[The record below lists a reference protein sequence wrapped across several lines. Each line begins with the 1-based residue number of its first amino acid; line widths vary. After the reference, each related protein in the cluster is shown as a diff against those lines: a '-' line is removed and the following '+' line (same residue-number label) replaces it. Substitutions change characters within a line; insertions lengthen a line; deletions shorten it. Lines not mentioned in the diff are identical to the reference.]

1 MRTKE
6 GDHFYE
12 RTSTLLKNTKKYCN
26 SVLHC
31 KENLVLCMLLFN
43 IHVLL
48 LLTIS
53 CYKLTI
59 M

>member
-12 RTSTLLKNTKKYCN
+12 RTSTLLKNTKKY

>member
-12 RTSTLLKNTKKYCN
+12 RTSTLLKNTKKY

-31 KENLVLCMLLFN
+31 KENLVLCMLLLN